1 MNLTV
6 NTTAGDVNAFDASAL
21 HATGAMSAAMKTYY
35 DTELLENAR
44 PRLIFTQL
52 GKSQF
57 LPAGHG
63 DAVQWRKWNTFEKS
77 LTPLTE
83 GVIPSGQ
90 KFGQS
95 AISVSVQQYGDYAA
109 ISDRLDL
116 HAVDNVLLGAAEEM
130 GAAGGETADTL
141 VRNELCTG
149 TSVIYADTLD
159 SSGAVTSTPT
169 SRRQLSADNN
179 RLTPDAV
186 NKAYTF
192 LKKQKAPFFEGNK
205 YVAVIHPS
213 VTYDL
218 RSHPDWMEAHKY
230 AAAREIFEGEIGEL
244 HGVRFVESTE
254 APIFN
259 GGPLFTEAQPNLTV
273 AASVV
278 NDSTASADYGVT
290 SSYRVTVAETLTA
303 EIAAALVG
311 RKAHI
316 YDASAAKMAGTVE
329 IVGATVSG
337 KYLWLA
343 AQAPVVLSAAEGAA
357 DTLWPGEGGDSKN
370 GPCAVYGT
378 LFFGKDA
385 FGVVDPEGMG
395 MEMIVKDA
403 SQIGGPLNQFS
414 TVGYKFE
421 TAARILY
428 QNRMVRVESCSAYSG
443 VDEAN

>member
-1 MNLTV
+1 MNMTV
-6 NTTAGDVNAFDASAL
+6 NTTTGDANAFDASAV
-21 HATGAMSAAMKTYY
+21 HSTGAMSTAMKTYY

-63 DAVQWRKWNTFEKS
+63 DSVQWRKWNTFDKS

-95 AISVSVQQYGDYAA
+95 AVSVSVQQYGDYAA
-109 ISDRLDL
+109 ISDRLNL

-141 VRNELCTG
+141 VRNEVCTG
-149 TSVIYADTLD
+149 TSVLYADTLD
-159 SSGAVTSTPT
+159 STGAITGTP
-169 SRRQLSADNN
+169 SYRYQLSADNN
-179 RLTPDAV
+179 RLTPDVV

-213 VTYDL
+213 AAYDL

-230 AAAREIFEGEIGEL
+230 AAAHEIFEGEIGEL

-259 GGPLFTEAQPNLTV
+259 GGNLFD
-273 AASVV
+273 
-278 NDSTASADYGVT
+278 DSTAYLTMTAYATNASSTSVSYGEVSAN
-290 SSYRVTVAETLTA
+290 RATVSDVLTNA
-303 EIAAALVG
+303 IGEALVG
-311 RKAHI
+311 RRVHY
-316 YDASAAKMAGTVE
+316 YDASATALVGTAT
-329 IVGATVSG
+329 IVGVDVTNKYVYMDAPISVTWASG
-337 KYLWLA
+337 DKLY
-343 AQAPVVLSAAEGAA
+343 
-357 DTLWPGEGGDSKN
+357 PGEGGNSVS
-370 GPCAVYGT
+370 GHCAVYGT

-395 MEMIVKDA
+395 MEMIIKDA

-428 QNRMVRVESCSAYSG
+428 QNRMVRVESCSAYST
-443 VDEAN
+443 VDEGN

>member
-6 NTTAGDVNAFDASAL
+6 NTTAGDVNAFDAAQMN
-21 HATGAMSAAMKTYY
+21 ATGAMSAAMKTYY

-63 DAVQWRKWNTFEKS
+63 DSVQWRKWNTFDKS

-159 SSGAVTSTPT
+159 ASGAVVSTPT
-169 SRRQLSADNN
+169 SRRELSADNN
-179 RLTPDAV
+179 RLTPDTV

-213 VTYDL
+213 AAYDL

-259 GGPLFTEAQPNLTV
+259 GGPLLDETTPNLSLTAFV
-273 AASVV
+273 TNAS
-278 NDSTASADYGVT
+278 SGSADFGSVSANRAT
-290 SSYRVTVAETLTA
+290 VSELLTDAAGEALLGRRV
-303 EIAAALVG
+303 
-311 RKAHI
+311 HY
-316 YDASAAKMAGTVE
+316 YDASASALIGT
-329 IVGATVSG
+329 ATVIG
-337 KYLWLA
+337 VDVANKYLYLDEAISVTWASGDKLC
-343 AQAPVVLSAAEGAA
+343 
-357 DTLWPGEGGDSKN
+357 PGEGGGSVS

-403 SQIGGPLNQFS
+403 AQIGGPLNQFS

-421 TAARILY
+421 TAAKILY

>member
-6 NTTAGDVNAFDASAL
+6 NTTTGDVNAFDASTVTP
-21 HATGAMSAAMKTYY
+21 TGAMSAAMKTYY

-44 PRLIFTQL
+44 PRLIFSQL

-57 LPAGHG
+57 LPANHG
-63 DAVQWRKWNTFEKS
+63 DSVQWRKWNTFDKA

-90 KFGQS
+90 KLGQS
-95 AISVSVQQYGDYAA
+95 AITVSVQQYGDYAA
-109 ISDRLDL
+109 ISDRLNL
-116 HAVDNVLLGAAEEM
+116 HAVDNVILGAAEEM

-159 SSGAVTSTPT
+159 ANGAVVGTPT
-169 SRRQLSADNN
+169 GRAQLSADNN
-179 RLTPDAV
+179 RLTPDVV

-192 LKKQKAPFFEGNK
+192 LKKQKAPYFEGNK

-213 VTYDL
+213 VSYDL
-218 RSHPDWMEAHKY
+218 RSHPDWLEVHKY
-230 AAAREIFEGEIGEL
+230 SAAREIFEGEIGEL

-259 GGPLFTEAQPNLTV
+259 GGSLFTEAQPNLTV
-273 AASVV
+273 AASVT
-278 NDSTASADYGVT
+278 NDSTAAAQFGVT
-290 SSYRVTVAETLTA
+290 SAFKVTLKETLTD
-303 EIAAALVG
+303 EIAEALVG
-311 RKAHI
+311 RKVHI
-316 YDASAAKMAGTVE
+316 YDTSASEMAGTVE
-329 IVGATVSG
+329 IVGATVTG
-337 KYLWLA
+337 KYIWLA
-343 AQAPVVLSAAEGAA
+343 AEAPVTLSGASGAE
-357 DTLWPGEGGDSKN
+357 DTLWPGEGGNSKE

-395 MEMIVKDA
+395 MEMIIKDA

-421 TAARILY
+421 NAAKILY

-443 VDEAN
+443 VDEEN

>member
-159 SSGAVTSTPT
+159 ATGAVSSTPT

-213 VTYDL
+213 AAYDL

-230 AAAREIFEGEIGEL
+230 ASAREIFEGEIGEL

-259 GGPLFTEAQPNLTV
+259 GANLFDETTAALTMT
-273 AASVV
+273 AFATNAS
-278 NDSTASADYGVT
+278 STSVTYGVV
-290 SSYRVTVAETLTA
+290 SANRATVSDVLTNA
-303 EIAAALVG
+303 IGEALVG
-311 RKAHI
+311 RRVHY
-316 YDASAAKMAGTVE
+316 YDASASALIGTADV
-329 IVGATVSG
+329 VGVDVTNKYVYLDEAISVTWASG
-337 KYLWLA
+337 DKLF
-343 AQAPVVLSAAEGAA
+343 
-357 DTLWPGEGGDSKN
+357 PGEGGNSVS

>member
-21 HATGAMSAAMKTYY
+21 NATGAMSAAMKTYY

-63 DAVQWRKWNTFEKS
+63 DSVQWRKWNTFEKS

-95 AISVSVQQYGDYAA
+95 AVSVSVQQYGDYAA
-109 ISDRLDL
+109 ISDRLNL

-149 TSVIYADTLD
+149 TSVLYADTLD
-159 SSGAVTSTPT
+159 ASGAVTATPS
-169 SRRQLSADNN
+169 SRRELSADNN
-179 RLTPDAV
+179 RLTPDVV

-213 VTYDL
+213 AAYDL

-230 AAAREIFEGEIGEL
+230 ASAREIFEGEIGEL

-259 GGPLFTEAQPNLTV
+259 GGNLF
-273 AASVV
+273 S
-278 NDSTASADYGVT
+278 DSTAYLTMTAFVTNASSTSASYGVV
-290 SSYRVTVAETLTA
+290 SANRATVSDVLTNA
-303 EIAAALVG
+303 IGEALVG
-311 RKAHI
+311 RRVHY
-316 YDASAAKMAGTVE
+316 YDASATALIGT
-329 IVGATVSG
+329 ATVVGVDVSNKYVYLDEAISVTWASG
-337 KYLWLA
+337 DKLY
-343 AQAPVVLSAAEGAA
+343 
-357 DTLWPGEGGDSKN
+357 PGEGGNSKN

-395 MEMIVKDA
+395 LEMIIKDA
-403 SQIGGPLNQFS
+403 AQIGGPLNQFS

-421 TAARILY
+421 TAAKILY
-428 QNRMVRVESCSAYSG
+428 QNRMVRVESCSAYST

>member
-6 NTTAGDVNAFDASAL
+6 NTTAGDVNSFDASQS

-57 LPAGHG
+57 LPANHG
-63 DAVQWRKWNTFEKS
+63 DSVQWRKWNTFEKS

-90 KFGQS
+90 KLGQS
-95 AISVSVQQYGDYAA
+95 AVSVSVQQYGDYAA
-109 ISDRLDL
+109 VSDRLNL
-116 HAVDNVLLGAAEEM
+116 HAVDNVILGAAEEM

-149 TSVIYADTLD
+149 TSVLYADTLD
-159 SSGAVTSTPT
+159 GSGAVTGTPE
-169 SRRQLSADNN
+169 SRCQLHADNN
-179 RLTPDAV
+179 RLTPDVV

-395 MEMIVKDA
+395 MEMIIKDA
-403 SQIGGPLNQFS
+403 AQIGGPLNQFS

-421 TAARILY
+421 SAAKILY
-428 QNRMVRVESCSAYSG
+428 QNRMLRVESCSAYSG

>member
-90 KFGQS
+90 KLGQS

-159 SSGAVTSTPT
+159 SSGAVTATPT

-179 RLTPDAV
+179 RLTPDLV

-213 VTYDL
+213 AAYDL

-230 AAAREIFEGEIGEL
+230 ASAREIFEGEIGEL

-259 GGPLFTEAQPNLTV
+259 GENLFDETTAYLTMT
-273 AASVV
+273 AFATNASSTSVTCGVV
-278 NDSTASADYGVT
+278 SAN
-290 SSYRVTVAETLTA
+290 RATVSDVLTNA
-303 EIAAALVG
+303 IGEALVG
-311 RKAHI
+311 RRVHY
-316 YDASAAKMAGTVE
+316 YDASATALIGT
-329 IVGATVSG
+329 ATVVGVDVTNKYVYLDEAISVTWASG
-337 KYLWLA
+337 DKLY
-343 AQAPVVLSAAEGAA
+343 
-357 DTLWPGEGGDSKN
+357 PGEGGNSVS

-421 TAARILY
+421 TAAKILY